1 MIKSTY
7 QTPTTTFKMNPLTMK
22 MNPLTMN
29 TTRTMRILIAVL
41 TVTGSALLA
50 AEPSAENAANRP
62 TPQGAKNVVVFAE
75 PGSFAGW
82 PANNGVWTWNDG
94 KEILVGFTKGPFVE
108 QEGHNIGKTDRKNL
122 LARSTDG
129 GMTWATEEPAN
140 FAGKSAQP
148 VASPGEIHFE
158 APGFAMK
165 VMANGYHGHTDKVGS
180 FFVSDDKGKN
190 WRGPYRF
197 NGLMEDPNLVGT
209 ECTSRTG
216 YLVTGPE
223 SCLIFM
229 AARPKDFKKVRG
241 QATGTVDG
249 GKPSQWVAPW
259 DKSYVAETT
268 DGGKSFHFVSWIAPL
283 SGTFR
288 AVMPAVCRLKDGSI
302 VATVRANRVERD
314 AKGEGLMA
322 GHVDAYGSADNGR
335 TWSYLSRVGETGG
348 KEQNGNP
355 PALVALK
362 DGRIACA
369 YGDRRTAQIKARISS
384 DGGKTWGDERVLRD
398 DFQRGKDNSSDMG
411 YPRLVTNHQNQLV
424 VTYYWATKDNPQGHI
439 AATIFE

>member
-1 MIKSTY
+1 
-7 QTPTTTFKMNPLTMK
+7 
-22 MNPLTMN
+22 
-29 TTRTMRILIAVL
+29 
-41 TVTGSALLA
+41 
-50 AEPSAENAANRP
+50 
-62 TPQGAKNVVVFAE
+62 
-75 PGSFAGW
+75 
-82 PANNGVWTWNDG
+82 
-94 KEILVGFTKGPFVE
+94 
-108 QEGHNIGKTDRKNL
+108 
-122 LARSTDG
+122 
-129 GMTWATEEPAN
+129 MTWATEEPAN
-140 FAGKSAQP
+140 FAGKSAPP
-148 VASPGEIHFE
+148 VASPGAIHFE

-209 ECTSRTG
+209 ECTARTG

-229 AARPKDFKKVRG
+229 AARPKDFKKGKG
-241 QATGTVDG
+241 QATGTIDG
-249 GKPSQWVAPW
+249 GKPSQWVAEW

-283 SGTFR
+283 NGPTR

-314 AKGEGLMA
+314 AKGEGYMA
-322 GHVDAYGSADNGR
+322 GHVDAYGSADNGK
-335 TWSYLSRVGETGG
+335 TWSFLSRVGETGG
-348 KEQNGNP
+348 AMQNGNP

-369 YGDRRTAQIKARISS
+369 YGDRRTARIMVRISS
-384 DGGKTWGDERVLRD
+384 DGGKTWGDERVARD
-398 DFQRGKDNSSDMG
+398 DYQREEQNESDMG
-411 YPRLVTNHQNQLV
+411 YPRLVTNHENQLV
-424 VTYYWATKDNPQGHI
+424 VMYYWGTKEKPQSHI

>member
-1 MIKSTY
+1 MKPTLTLLTALLLAPLAALHA
-7 QTPTTTFKMNPLTMK
+7 QTTITN
-22 MNPLTMN
+22 
-29 TTRTMRILIAVL
+29 
-41 TVTGSALLA
+41 SLLA
-50 AEPSAENAANRP
+50 AEPPAGNATNRP
-62 TPQGAKNVVVFAE
+62 TPVGAKNVVVFAE
-75 PGSFAGW
+75 PTSFAGW
-82 PANNGVWTWNDG
+82 PANNGAWTWNDG
-94 KEILVGFTKGPFVE
+94 KEILVGFTKGPFAE

-129 GMTWATEEPAN
+129 GMTWSTEEPAN
-140 FAGKSAQP
+140 YVGNSAQP
-148 VASPGEIHFE
+148 VASPGGFNFE

-165 VMANGYHGHTDKVGS
+165 VMGNAYHGSTDKVGS
-180 FFVSDDKGKN
+180 FFVSDDKGRN

-197 NGLMEDPNLVGT
+197 NGLMDDPNLVGT

-223 SCLIFM
+223 SCLVFM
-229 AARPKDFKKVRG
+229 AARPKGFKKVRG

-249 GKPSQWVAPW
+249 GKLSQWVDQW

-268 DGGKSFHFVSWIAPL
+268 DDGKSFHLVSWIAPL
-283 SGTFR
+283 SGPFR
-288 AVMPAVCRLKDGSI
+288 AVMPAICRLKDGSI

-314 AKGEGLMA
+314 EKGEGYMA
-322 GHVDAYGSADNGR
+322 GHVDAFGSADNGR
-335 TWSYLSRVGETGG
+335 TWSFLSRVGETGG

-369 YGDRRTAQIKARISS
+369 YGDRRTAQIKARMSA
-384 DGGKTWGDERVLRD
+384 DGGRTWGEERVLRD

-411 YPRLVTNHQNQLV
+411 YPRLVMNHQNQLV
-424 VTYYWATKDNPQGHI
+424 VTYYWATKDHPQGHI

>member
-1 MIKSTY
+1 
-7 QTPTTTFKMNPLTMK
+7 MNVKGTIMKHTLTLLAALVLAPL
-22 MNPLTMN
+22 
-29 TTRTMRILIAVL
+29 A
-41 TVTGSALLA
+41 ALLA
-50 AEPSAENAANRP
+50 AETSAGNAGSRA

-82 PANNGVWTWNDG
+82 PANNGAWTWNDG

-129 GMTWATEEPAN
+129 GTTWSTEEPSN
-140 FAGKSAQP
+140 FAGNSAQP
-148 VASPGEIHFE
+148 VESTGEINFE
-158 APGFAMK
+158 APGFAMR
-165 VMANGYHGHTDKVGS
+165 VMGNAYHGSTDKVGS

-216 YLVTGPE
+216 YLVTGPG

-229 AARPKDFKKVRG
+229 AARPKDFKKVKG

-249 GKPSQWVAPW
+249 GKPSQWVDQW

-283 SGTFR
+283 SGPFR

-302 VATVRANRVERD
+302 VATVRCNRVERD
-314 AKGEGLMA
+314 AKGEGFMA
-322 GHVDAYGSADNGR
+322 GHVAAYGSADNGK
-335 TWSYLSRVGETGG
+335 TWTFLSRVGETGG

-355 PALVALK
+355 PALAALK

-369 YGDRRTAQIKARISS
+369 YGDRRSAQIKARVSS
-384 DGGKTWGDERVLRD
+384 DGGRTWGDERVLRD
-398 DFQRGKDNSSDMG
+398 DFQAGKDHSADLG
-411 YPRLVTNHQNQLV
+411 YPRLVTNHENHLV
-424 VTYYWATKDNPQGHI
+424 VMYYWATKDNPQGHI
-439 AATIFE
+439 AATVFEP

>member
-1 MIKSTY
+1 
-7 QTPTTTFKMNPLTMK
+7 MNPLTMK
-22 MNPLTMN
+22 
-29 TTRTMRILIAVL
+29 TTRILRTWIAVF
-41 TVTGSALLA
+41 TVTGSAALA
-50 AEPSAENAANRP
+50 AEPSASNP
-62 TPQGAKNVVVFAE
+62 TNPSTPKGAKNAVVFAE

-94 KEILVGFTKGPFVE
+94 KEILVGFTKGPYLE
-108 QEGHNIGKTDRKNL
+108 TEGHNIGKTDRKNL

-140 FAGKSAQP
+140 FVGNSAPP
-148 VASPGEIHFE
+148 VASPGGINFE

-165 VMANGYHGHTDKVGS
+165 VMADGYHGHTDKAGS
-180 FFVSDDKGKN
+180 FFVSDDKGRN

-197 NGLMEDPNLVGT
+197 NGLMDDPNLVGT
-209 ECTSRTG
+209 DCTSRTG

-229 AARPKDFKKVRG
+229 SARPIDKKVANAP
-241 QATGTVDG
+241 QFLN
-249 GKPSQWVAPW
+249 PW

-268 DGGKSFHFVSWIAPL
+268 DGGKSFHFVSWIEPL
-283 SGTFR
+283 SGPHR

-314 AKGEGLMA
+314 EKGEGYMA
-322 GHVDAYGSADNGR
+322 GHVDAYGSADNGK
-335 TWSYLSRVGETGG
+335 TWSFLSRVGETGG
-348 KEQNGNP
+348 PMQNGNP

-369 YGDRRTAQIKARISS
+369 YGDRRTARIMVRISS
-384 DGGKTWGDERVLRD
+384 NGGKTWGDERVARD
-398 DFQRGKDNSSDMG
+398 DYQREEQNESDMG
-411 YPRLVTNHQNQLV
+411 YPRLVTNHENHLV
-424 VTYYWATKDNPQGHI
+424 VMYYWGTKEMVQSHI

>member
-1 MIKSTY
+1 
-7 QTPTTTFKMNPLTMK
+7 MNPLTMK
-22 MNPLTMN
+22 I
-29 TTRTMRILIAVL
+29 TRTLRIWIAVL
-41 TVTGSALLA
+41 TVTGSAALA
-50 AEPSAENAANRP
+50 ADPSAGTATNPP
-62 TPQGAKNVVVFAE
+62 TPKGAENVVVFAE

-82 PANNGVWTWNDG
+82 PANNGAWTWDGG
-94 KEILVGFTKGPFVE
+94 KEILVGFTKGPYME
-108 QEGHNIGKTDRKNL
+108 TEGHNIAKTDRKNL

-140 FAGKSAQP
+140 FAGNSAPP
-148 VASPGEIHFE
+148 VASPGGINFE

-209 ECTSRTG
+209 ECTARTG

-229 AARPKDFKKVRG
+229 AARPKDFKKGKG
-241 QATGTVDG
+241 QATGTIDG
-249 GKPSQWVAPW
+249 GKPSQWVAEW

-283 SGTFR
+283 NGPFR
-288 AVMPAVCRLKDGSI
+288 AVMPAVSRLKDGSI

-314 AKGEGLMA
+314 AEGEGFMA

-335 TWSYLSRVGETGG
+335 TWSFLSRVGETGG
-348 KEQNGNP
+348 AMQNGNP
-355 PALVALK
+355 PALGALK

-384 DGGKTWGDERVLRD
+384 DGGKTWGDELVARD
-398 DFQRGKDNSSDMG
+398 DFQRGEDNTSDMG
-411 YPRLVTNHQNQLV
+411 YPRLVTNHENHLV

-439 AATIFE
+439 AATIFEP

>member
-1 MIKSTY
+1 MKHT
-7 QTPTTTFKMNPLTMK
+7 LTL
-22 MNPLTMN
+22 LTA
-29 TTRTMRILIAVL
+29 L
-41 TVTGSALLA
+41 LLA
-50 AEPSAENAANRP
+50 AEPSAGNATKRSA
-62 TPQGAKNVVVFAE
+62 PQGAKNVVVFAE

-82 PANNGVWTWNDG
+82 PANNGAWTWNDG

-129 GMTWATEEPAN
+129 GMTWSSEEPAN
-140 FAGKSAQP
+140 YAGNSGLAVP
-148 VASPGEIHFE
+148 SPGEINFE

-165 VMANGYHGHTDKVGS
+165 LMGDAHHGHTDKVGS

-197 NGLMEDPNLVGT
+197 NGLMEDPNLAGT
-209 ECTSRTG
+209 DCTSRTG

-223 SCLIFM
+223 SCLVFM
-229 AARPKDFKKVRG
+229 SARPKDFNKVKG

-249 GKPSQWVAPW
+249 GKPSQWVDQW

-268 DGGKSFHFVSWIAPL
+268 DGGKSFRFISWIAPL
-283 SGTFR
+283 SGPFR

-302 VATVRANRVERD
+302 AATLRCNRVERD
-314 AKGEGLMA
+314 AKGEGFMA
-322 GHVDAYGSADNGR
+322 GHVDAYGSADNGK
-335 TWSYLSRVGETGG
+335 TWSFLSRVGETGG
-348 KEQNGNP
+348 AMQNGNP

-369 YGDRRTAQIKARISS
+369 YGDRRSAQIKARMSS
-384 DGGKTWGDERVLRD
+384 DGGKTWGDERVARD
-398 DFQRGKDNSSDMG
+398 DFQRGEDNTSDMG
-411 YPRLVTNHQNQLV
+411 YPRLVTNHENHLV

-439 AATIFE
+439 AATVFEP

>member
-1 MIKSTY
+1 
-7 QTPTTTFKMNPLTMK
+7 MNPLTMK
-22 MNPLTMN
+22 
-29 TTRTMRILIAVL
+29 TTRILRTWLAVL
-41 TVTGSALLA
+41 TVTGSAALA
-50 AEPSAENAANRP
+50 ADPSAGTATNPP
-62 TPQGAKNVVVFAE
+62 TPKGAKNVVVFAE

-82 PANNGVWTWNDG
+82 PANNGAWTWNDG
-94 KEILVGFTKGPFVE
+94 KEILVGFTKGPYME
-108 QEGHNIGKTDRKNL
+108 TEGHNIAKTDRKNL

-140 FAGKSAQP
+140 FAGKSAPP
-148 VASPGEIHFE
+148 VASPGGINFE

-165 VMANGYHGHTDKVGS
+165 VMADGYHGHTDKAGS
-180 FFVSDDKGKN
+180 FFVSDDKGTN

-197 NGLMEDPNLVGT
+197 NGLMDDPNLVGT
-209 ECTSRTG
+209 DCTSRTG

-229 AARPKDFKKVRG
+229 SARPINKKV
-241 QATGTVDG
+241 AN
-249 GKPSQWVAPW
+249 APQFSNGW

-268 DGGKSFHFVSWIAPL
+268 DGGKTFHFVSWIEPL
-283 SGTFR
+283 SGPHR

-314 AKGEGLMA
+314 AEGEGFMA
-322 GHVDAYGSADNGR
+322 GHVDAYGSADNGK
-335 TWSYLSRVGETGG
+335 TWSFLSRVGETGG
-348 KEQNGNP
+348 AMQNGNP

-369 YGDRRTAQIKARISS
+369 YGDRRTARIMVRISS
-384 DGGKTWGDERVLRD
+384 DGGKTWGDERVGRD
-398 DFQRGKDNSSDMG
+398 DYQREEQNESDMG
-411 YPRLVTNHQNQLV
+411 YPRLVTNHENQLV
-424 VTYYWATKDNPQGHI
+424 VMYYWGTKEKPQSHI

>member
-1 MIKSTY
+1 MK
-7 QTPTTTFKMNPLTMK
+7 TTGTL
-22 MNPLTMN
+22 
-29 TTRTMRILIAVL
+29 RIWMSVL
-41 TVTGSALLA
+41 TVSGSALLA
-50 AEPSAENAANRP
+50 AGPSAGNASNRP
-62 TPQGAKNVVVFAE
+62 TPQGAKSVVVFAE
-75 PGSFAGW
+75 TGSFAGW
-82 PANNGVWTWNDG
+82 PANNGAWTWNDG

-108 QEGHNIGKTDRKNL
+108 QEGHNIGKTNRKNL

-129 GMTWATEEPAN
+129 GTTWSTEEPSN
-140 FAGKSAQP
+140 FVGNSAQP
-148 VASPGEIHFE
+148 VASPGEINFE
-158 APGFAMK
+158 SPGFAMR
-165 VMANGYHGHTDKVGS
+165 VMGNAYHGSTDKVGS
-180 FFVSDDKGKN
+180 FFVSEDKGKN

-197 NGLMEDPNLVGT
+197 NGLMEDPNIAGA

-229 AARPKDFKKVRG
+229 AARPKDFEKVKG
-241 QATGTVDG
+241 QDTGTIDG

-283 SGTFR
+283 SGPFR

-302 VATVRANRVERD
+302 VATLRCNRVERD
-314 AKGEGLMA
+314 AKGEAFMA

-335 TWSYLSRVGETGG
+335 TWTFLSRVGETGG

-369 YGDRRTAQIKARISS
+369 YGDRRTAQIKARLSA
-384 DGGKTWGDERVLRD
+384 DGGRTWGDERVLRD
-398 DFQRGKDNSSDMG
+398 DFQVGKDHSADLG
-411 YPRLVTNHQNQLV
+411 YPRLVMNHDNHLV

-439 AATIFE
+439 AATVFAP

>member
-1 MIKSTY
+1 MIKSSY
-7 QTPTTTFKMNPLTMK
+7 QNPTTAFKINPLTMK
-22 MNPLTMN
+22 
-29 TTRTMRILIAVL
+29 TTRILRTWIAVL
-41 TVTGSALLA
+41 TFTGSVALA
-50 AEPSAENAANRP
+50 ADLSAGIATNPP
-62 TPQGAKNVVVFAE
+62 TPKGVKNAVVFAE
-75 PGSFAGW
+75 PTSFAGW
-82 PANNGVWTWNDG
+82 PANNGAWTWNDG
-94 KEILVGFTKGPFVE
+94 KEILVGFTKGPYIE
-108 QEGHNIGKTDRKNL
+108 TEGHNIGKTNRKNL

-180 FFVSDDKGKN
+180 FFASDDKGKN
-190 WRGPYRF
+190 WLGPYRF

-241 QATGTVDG
+241 QVTGTVNG
-249 GKPSQWVAPW
+249 GKPSQWVDQW

-268 DGGKSFHFVSWIAPL
+268 DGGKSFHFLSWIAPL
-283 SGTFR
+283 SGSFR
-288 AVMPAVCRLKDGSI
+288 AVMPAVCSLKDGSI
-302 VATVRANRVERD
+302 VATMRANRVERD
-314 AKGEGLMA
+314 AKGEGYMA

-335 TWSYLSRVGETGG
+335 TWTFLSRVGETGG

-355 PALVALK
+355 PDLVALK

-384 DGGKTWGDERVLRD
+384 DGGRTWGDERVLRD
-398 DFQRGKDNSSDMG
+398 DFQAGKDNSSDMG
-411 YPRLVTNHQNQLV
+411 YPRLVTNHENQLV
-424 VTYYWATKDNPQGHI
+424 VMYYWATKETPQGHI

>member
-1 MIKSTY
+1 VETIT
-7 QTPTTTFKMNPLTMK
+7 TPTQANNKQMTMK
-22 MNPLTMN
+22 

-50 AEPSAENAANRP
+50 AEPPAGNATNQP
-62 TPQGAKNVVVFAE
+62 TPQGAKNVVVFGE
-75 PGSFAGW
+75 PSSFAGW
-82 PANNGVWTWNDG
+82 PANNGAWTWDGG
-94 KEILVGFTKGPFVE
+94 KEILVGFTKGPYMKT
-108 QEGHNIGKTDRKNL
+108 EGHNIGKTNRKNL

-129 GMTWATEEPAN
+129 GTTWSTEEPSN
-140 FAGKSAQP
+140 FVGNSAQP
-148 VASPGEIHFE
+148 VESPGEINFE
-158 APGFAMK
+158 APGFAMR
-165 VMANGYHGHTDKVGS
+165 VMGNAYHGSTDKVGS
-180 FFVSDDKGKN
+180 FFVSDDKGRN

-197 NGLMEDPNLVGT
+197 NGLMEEPNLAGT

-229 AARPKDFKKVRG
+229 AARPKDFKKVKG
-241 QATGTVDG
+241 QSTGTIDG

-283 SGTFR
+283 SGPHR

-314 AKGEGLMA
+314 AKGEGYMA
-322 GHVDAYGSADNGR
+322 GHVDAYGSADNGK
-335 TWSYLSRVGETGG
+335 TWSFLSRVGETGG
-348 KEQNGNP
+348 AMQNGNP

-362 DGRIACA
+362 DGRVACA
-369 YGDRRTAQIKARISS
+369 YGDRRTARIMIRLSS
-384 DGGKTWGDERVLRD
+384 DGGKTWGDELVARD
-398 DFQRGKDNSSDMG
+398 DYQREEQNESDMG
-411 YPRLVTNHQNQLV
+411 YPRLVTNHENHLV
-424 VTYYWATKDNPQGHI
+424 VMYYWGTKEKPQSHI

>member
-1 MIKSTY
+1 
-7 QTPTTTFKMNPLTMK
+7 
-22 MNPLTMN
+22 
-29 TTRTMRILIAVL
+29 
-41 TVTGSALLA
+41 
-50 AEPSAENAANRP
+50 
-62 TPQGAKNVVVFAE
+62 
-75 PGSFAGW
+75 
-82 PANNGVWTWNDG
+82 
-94 KEILVGFTKGPFVE
+94 
-108 QEGHNIGKTDRKNL
+108 
-122 LARSTDG
+122 
-129 GMTWATEEPAN
+129 
-140 FAGKSAQP
+140 
-148 VASPGEIHFE
+148 
-158 APGFAMK
+158 MK

-216 YLVTGPE
+216 YLVTGPK

-229 AARPKDFKKVRG
+229 AARPKDFKKLKG
-241 QATGTVDG
+241 QSTGTIDG
-249 GKPSQWVAPW
+249 GKPSRWVAPW

-283 SGTFR
+283 SGPHR

-314 AKGEGLMA
+314 AKGEGYMA
-322 GHVDAYGSADNGR
+322 GHVDAYGSADNGK
-335 TWSYLSRVGETGG
+335 TWSFLSRVGETGG
-348 KEQNGNP
+348 AMQNGNP

-369 YGDRRTAQIKARISS
+369 YGDRRTARIMVRISS
-384 DGGKTWGDERVLRD
+384 DGGKTWGDERVARD
-398 DFQRGKDNSSDMG
+398 DYQREEQNESDMG
-411 YPRLVTNHQNQLV
+411 YPRLVTNHENQLV
-424 VTYYWATKDNPQGHI
+424 VMYYWGTKEKPQSHI